1 MTEEQRYSDA
11 LGITL
16 YENVHEIEL
25 DEALR
30 ELKRLSSMV
39 DVLFIGDPQSMN
51 FMAMNQMLNI
61 IDAIEI
67 PMRVPQASA

>member
-1 MTEEQRYSDA
+1 MTEERRYADA

-16 YENVHEIEL
+16 YENIDEIEL

-39 DVLFIGDPQSMN
+39 DVL
-51 FMAMNQMLNI
+51 
-61 IDAIEI
+61 
-67 PMRVPQASA
+67 

>member
-1 MTEEQRYSDA
+1 MTEERRYADA

-16 YENVHEIEL
+16 YENIDEIEL

-39 DVLFIGDPQSMN
+39 DVLFIGAPQSMN
-51 FMAMNQMLNI
+51 FMAMSQMLNI

>member
-1 MTEEQRYSDA
+1 MTEEQRYADS

-16 YENVHEIEL
+16 YENVDEMEL

-30 ELKRLSSMV
+30 ELKRLSSLV
-39 DVLFIGDPQSMN
+39 DIVFIGDPQSLN
-51 FMAMNQMLNI
+51 FMAMSEMLNI

>member
-1 MTEEQRYSDA
+1 MTDEQRYVDA

-16 YENVHEIEL
+16 YENVDDIEL
-25 DEALR
+25 DDALR

-39 DVLFIGDPQSMN
+39 DILFIGDPQSMN
-51 FMAMNQMLNI
+51 VLAMSQMLNI

-67 PMRVPQASA
+67 PMRLPQASA

>member
-1 MTEEQRYSDA
+1 MTDEQRYVDA

-16 YENVHEIEL
+16 YENVDDIEL

-39 DVLFIGDPQSMN
+39 DILFIGDPQSMN
-51 FMAMNQMLNI
+51 VLAMSQMLNI

-67 PMRVPQASA
+67 PMRLPQASA

>member
-1 MTEEQRYSDA
+1 MTEEQRYADS

-16 YENVHEIEL
+16 YENVDEMEL

-30 ELKRLSSMV
+30 ELKRLSSLV
-39 DVLFIGDPQSMN
+39 DIVFIGDPQSLN
-51 FMAMNQMLNI
+51 FMAMNEMLNI